1 MKIKDIINE
10 LEQIAPLTLQESYD
24 NAGLLIGNVNNDCSG
39 VLITL
44 DVTEDVLEEAISKKI
59 NLIISHHPL
68 IFGGLKKITGN
79 TATERITMK
88 AIKNDIA
95 VYAIHTNL
103 DNIIDGVNAMICQ
116 KIGLTQLSPLVP
128 GQKQLRKLITY
139 CPVDHAEKVRR
150 AIFEAGAG
158 HIGKYDSCSFNSE
171 GTGTFKAGAGSNPFV
186 GKINELHHE
195 SEIRIE
201 TIFPFF
207 FENKIIQALLS
218 SHPYEEVAYDIYPL
232 ENKNQ
237 QTGAGMKGI
246 LEKSVSQNE
255 FLQLLKERFKTGCIR
270 YSDFKDKPIKSV
282 AVCGGS
288 GSFLIN
294 KALSAGVDA
303 FITGDIKYHDFFIP
317 EGRILLA
324 DIGHYESEQYTKE
337 LLFNQITKIFPTF
350 AVQISEH
357 NTNSVH
363 YF

>member
-1 MKIKDIINE
+1 MKIKEIITE
-10 LEQIAPLTLQESYD
+10 LEQFAPLTLQESYD
-24 NAGLLIGNVNNDCSG
+24 NAGLLIGDAANDCTG
-39 VLITL
+39 ALITL
-44 DVTEDVLEEAISKKI
+44 DVTENVLEEAISKKL

-68 IFGGLKKITGN
+68 IFGGLKKITGTN
-79 TATERITMK
+79 ATERITMK

-95 VYAIHTNL
+95 IYAIHTNL
-103 DNIIDGVNAMICQ
+103 DNVIDGVNAMICE
-116 KIGLTQLSPLVP
+116 KIGLKQIKPLAP

-139 CPVDHAEKVRR
+139 CPVDHAEKIRD

-158 HIGKYDSCSFNSE
+158 HIGNYDSCSFNGE
-171 GTGTFKAGAGSNPFV
+171 GTGTFRALEGANPFV
-186 GKINELHHE
+186 GEINELHRE
-195 SEIRIE
+195 PEIRIE
-201 TIFPFF
+201 SIFPFYL
-207 FENKIIQALLS
+207 ENKIIQALLS
-218 SHPYEEVAYDIYPL
+218 AHPYEEVAYDIYTL

-246 LEKSVSQNE
+246 LEHPLPKMA
-255 FLQLLKERFKTGCIR
+255 FLQLLKEQFKTETIR
-270 YSDFKDKPIKSV
+270 YSDFNDKPIRSV
-282 AVCGGS
+282 AVCGGA
-288 GSFLIN
+288 GSFLIQ

-350 AVQISEH
+350 AVRISEH

>member
-1 MKIKDIINE
+1 MNIKEIITALE
-10 LEQIAPLTLQESYD
+10 LFAPLSLQESYD
-24 NAGLLIGNVNNDCSG
+24 NAGLLIGNANDDCTG

-44 DVTEDVLEEAISKKI
+44 DVTEKVLEEAIGKKT
-59 NLIISHHPL
+59 NLIIAHHPL
-68 IFGGLKKITGN
+68 IFGGLKKITGK
-79 TATERITMK
+79 TATERITIK

-103 DNIIDGVNAMICQ
+103 DNIKDGVNAMICQ

-128 GQKQLRKLITY
+128 GEKQLRKLITY
-139 CPVDHAEKVRR
+139 CPVDFAEKVRA
-150 AIFEAGAG
+150 AIFAAGAG

-171 GTGTFKAGAGSNPFV
+171 GTGTFKAGEGANPFV
-186 GKINELHHE
+186 GQRDELHRE
-195 SEIRIE
+195 PETKIE
-201 TIFPFF
+201 TVFPFF
-207 FENKIIQALLS
+207 LEKKIIQALLS
-218 SHPYEEVAYDIYPL
+218 AHPYEEVAFDIYQL
-232 ENKNQ
+232 ENNNQ

-246 LEKSVSQNE
+246 LQQPLSKNE
-255 FLQLLKERFKTGCIR
+255 FLQLLKEQFKTGCIR
-270 YSDFKDKPIKSV
+270 YSDFNDHPIKSV
-282 AVCGGS
+282 AVCGGA

-337 LLFNQITKIFPTF
+337 LLYTQITKIFPTF
-350 AVQISEH
+350 AVRISEH
-357 NTNSVH
+357 NTNSIH